1 MLQTIK
7 KILPKP
13 VKRSLIVFKQKTYD
27 HWQKKRLAKRMQLK
41 HAELLQQLKG
51 KEKIKVVFLAIHKT
65 MWKVDPVF
73 QKMLKDPLFDPQ
85 ILVCPYTDYGD
96 ERMLEDIELTYSY
109 FIEKGYPVSK
119 SLNDDGSWVKLKT
132 IKPDIIF
139 FTSPHDLT
147 RKEYYENAY
156 LNYLSCYAGYGIAV
170 SKYRNY
176 QDQYNQKFH
185 NSIWKIFLQHE
196 TGMELSKQHAINKG
210 KNTCLVG
217 DTTIEAIISSSKKNK
232 AWKEQN
238 REKIKI
244 IWAPHHTITEEDIK
258 MLPYATFLKYSESM
272 VTIAKNFETT
282 IQFAFK
288 PHPILK
294 SKLYRHSQW
303 GKQKTDAYYDFWRNG
318 SNTQLD
324 EGEYI
329 ELFKQSDAMMHD
341 SGAFTAEYVFLNK
354 PVLHLGKE
362 GIENFF
368 NDFAIEAYNCHYK
381 TESSADILKFIESD
395 IHSDPLSGKRKEF
408 IKKYS
413 YVFGGEQLPSEL
425 IIEEIKNELS

>member
-1 MLQTIK
+1 MLQIIK

-13 VKRSLIVFKQKTYD
+13 VKQCLILIKQKTYD
-27 HWQKKRLAKRMQLK
+27 HWQKKRLFDRMQLK
-41 HAELLQQLKG
+41 HSELLQQVKG
-51 KEKIKVVFLAIHKT
+51 KDKVKVVFLAIHKS

-73 QKMLKDPLFDPQ
+73 QKMLKDPMFDPQ

-109 FIEKGYPVSK
+109 FIEKGYPVGK
-119 SLNDDGSWVKLKT
+119 SLDDGSWVELKT
-132 IKPDIIF
+132 IEPDIVF
-139 FTSPHDLT
+139 FTSPHNLT
-147 RKEYYENAY
+147 HKEYYESAY

-196 TGMELSKQHAINKG
+196 TGIALSKQYAISKG
-210 KNTCLVG
+210 ANTYLVG

-232 AWKEQN
+232 AWKEQG

-258 MLPYATFLKYSESM
+258 MLPYATFLKYSEAM
-272 VTIAKNFETT
+272 VSIAKNFETT

-294 SKLYRHSQW
+294 LKLYQHSQW

-318 SNTQLD
+318 NNTQLD

-341 SGAFTAEYVFLNK
+341 SGAFTAEYLFLNK

-362 GIENFF
+362 GVERFF

-381 TESSADILKFIESD
+381 TKSSTDILKFIKFD
-395 IHSDPLSGKRKEF
+395 IYNDPMANIRKEF
-408 IKKYS
+408 IRKYS
-413 YVFGGEQLPSEL
+413 YVVGDEQLPSEL
-425 IIEEIKNELS
+425 IIAEIKNELG